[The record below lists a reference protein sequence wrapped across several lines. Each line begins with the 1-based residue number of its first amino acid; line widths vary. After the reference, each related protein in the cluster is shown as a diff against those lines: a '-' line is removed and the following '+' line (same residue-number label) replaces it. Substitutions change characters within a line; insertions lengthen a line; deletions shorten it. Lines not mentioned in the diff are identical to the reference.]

1 MQIVWEYG
9 SNNPENRTNLDTISQ
24 WWQELDRKEV
34 SWQQR
39 LLPSSRNLEEIDWD
53 PQRFD
58 ETLVLVQ
65 PQIRGITLYWQKTGE
80 NHEKNTTPR
89 KLVLDSQKQQLYV
102 YPQSQDNLVI
112 RIAIPQVP
120 YQTYQMSNPECEGS
134 VVSGRYVLTLRD
146 QEQLLELK
154 VTLDADTLY
163 HLKQQLP

>member
-1 MQIVWEYG
+1 MKIVWEYG
-9 SNNPENRTNLDTISQ
+9 SNHPENRTNFDTISQ
-24 WWQELDRKEV
+24 WWQKLDRKEV

-39 LLPSSRNLEEIDWD
+39 VLPSSGNLEEIDWE

-58 ETLVLVQ
+58 EPLVLVQ

-80 NHEKNTTPR
+80 NQEKNTTPR
-89 KLVLDSQKQQLYV
+89 KLVLDSRKQQLYV

-120 YQTYQMSNPECEGS
+120 YQTYQMNNPECEGS
-134 VVSGRYVLTLRD
+134 VVSGRYILTLRD
-146 QEQLLELK
+146 REQMLELK

-163 HLKQQLP
+163 NLKQQLP

>member
-9 SNNPENRTNLDTISQ
+9 SNHPENRSNFDTICQ

-39 LLPSSRNLEEIDWD
+39 ILPTSHHLEDINWD

-65 PQIRGITLYWQKTGE
+65 PQIRGITLYWQRTGDDQQ
-80 NHEKNTTPR
+80 KNTTPR
-89 KLVLDSQKQQLYV
+89 KMLLDSRKQQLYV
-102 YPQSQDNLVI
+102 YPQSQENLVI

-120 YQTYQMSNPECEGS
+120 YQTYQMNNPECEGS
-134 VVSGRYVLTLRD
+134 VVNGRYVLTLRD
-146 QEQLLELK
+146 QEQLLEVK
-154 VTLDADTLY
+154 VTLEAEALY